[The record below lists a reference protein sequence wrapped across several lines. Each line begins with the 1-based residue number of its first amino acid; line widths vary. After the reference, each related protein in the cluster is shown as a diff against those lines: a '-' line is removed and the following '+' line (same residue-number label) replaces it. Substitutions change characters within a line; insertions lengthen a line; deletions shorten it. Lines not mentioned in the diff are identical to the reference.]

1 MLLPQQIQAILYH
14 FMMGW
19 MYGCTFSFL
28 CSLIVSL
35 RFSFIKGIM
44 EILYH
49 IAFTLLM
56 FYGLYRINGGV
67 TNAYLIV
74 IFLLGVFIYYK
85 WYFIVLSQVFTWFKH
100 LFDPIRNGI
109 KRTKAKWKS
118 RIRAVYKKRQRKKQE
133 REKKRRE
140 KEKAKEEDEQ
150 E

>member
-28 CSLIVSL
+28 CSLLVSI

-67 TNAYLIV
+67 SNVYLIV
-74 IFLLGVFIYYK
+74 IFLFGVCIYYK
-85 WYFIVLSQVFTWFKH
+85 WYFIVFSQVFTWFKH
-100 LFDPIRNGI
+100 LFDPIRNSLKKI
-109 KRTKAKWKS
+109 KRKWMTHL
-118 RIRAVYKKRQRKKQE
+118 RTVHKKRKIKKAEQ
-133 REKKRRE
+133 EKKHKERR
-140 KEKAKEEDEQ
+140 KTKEDEQ
-150 E
+150 L